1 MLERRS
7 ALSSPGPRAGKH
19 EPQPLTTGEVRGF
32 ELLQVAAF
40 EHTAAAL
47 ARNVRSALAV
57 ELPGRTDAPARAGA
71 LCVFK
76 VGPERFWLVGPED
89 ARIGP
94 SLRDAVPPAMG
105 SLTLLSHSRTRLFID
120 GPSAREVLST
130 GIALDLHADVFRCD
144 ACALTGLQDTPV
156 LLHRTGLHRYE
167 LYVLRTYAQWIW
179 DWLTDAAL
187 PFGYDVVEESHSSLK

>member
-7 ALSSPGPRAGKH
+7 ALPCASPRAGKRG
-19 EPQPLTTGEVRGF
+19 PQPLTIGEVRGF
-32 ELLQVAAF
+32 ELLQVTAF
-40 EHTAAAL
+40 ADTGAAL
-47 ARNVRSALAV
+47 GDTVRSALGV
-57 ELPGRTDAPARAGA
+57 ELPGRMDAPSRAGA

-76 VGPERFWLVGPED
+76 VGPERFWIVGPED
-89 ARIGP
+89 TRIGS
-94 SLRDAVPPAMG
+94 SLHNAVPSALG

-156 LLHRTGLHRYE
+156 LLHRTGFHRYE
-167 LYVLRTYAQWIW
+167 LYVLRTYTEWIW

-187 PFGYDVVEESHSSLK
+187 PFGYDIVEKSHSSMK